1 MKNDVNYNFNMTE
14 ECVDEKIAVMRKR
27 SRHGGKET
35 MFDSTKFRLK
45 YVLGSG
51 SFGVVTYAE
60 YSDVITGKL
69 TNFALK
75 SLSKAAVVETG
86 MRDNFYYQK
95 NGTYFL
101 FPVTNYEL
109 FMILQSPS

>member
-1 MKNDVNYNFNMTE
+1 M
-14 ECVDEKIAVMRKR
+14 DEKIAVMRKR

-35 MFDSTKFRLK
+35 VFDSTKFRLK
-45 YVLGSG
+45 CVLGSG

-60 YSDVITGKL
+60 YSDVTTGKL

-86 MRDNFYYQK
+86 MRDCFFSFKIFNIFYFQ
-95 NGTYFL
+95 FAI
-101 FPVTNYEL
+101 
-109 FMILQSPS
+109 ILNTLTIL